1 MPADSPTDPRIVIH
15 NYLSASLKGS
25 DADAETIY
33 RAIDAAYRLGVASAS
48 SADGSAMASETQWST
63 DGNASNDASR
73 GRRGAARLPAEQ
85 SVAPAKGI
93 EGAVLNSR
101 GAQPHG
107 SGEAPQRANDL
118 SASPPAIARQTTEQ
132 NGAGSLPAMLGSVN
146 SDQTC
151 GDKQYRLPD
160 QAEDSQRN
168 ALGAGFTSP
177 KTAAD
182 VEIDPL
188 DSICARITAGTE
200 PQAPSPSEPPV
211 VKFASPIGAI
221 SSRVSQVEGAM
232 HLGTSGAFQP
242 APEARAHNNNRAKW
256 CRIAT
261 CHARFGQQ

>member
-1 MPADSPTDPRIVIH
+1 
-15 NYLSASLKGS
+15 
-25 DADAETIY
+25 
-33 RAIDAAYRLGVASAS
+33 
-48 SADGSAMASETQWST
+48 
-63 DGNASNDASR
+63 
-73 GRRGAARLPAEQ
+73 
-85 SVAPAKGI
+85 
-93 EGAVLNSR
+93 
-101 GAQPHG
+101 
-107 SGEAPQRANDL
+107 
-118 SASPPAIARQTTEQ
+118 
-132 NGAGSLPAMLGSVN
+132 MLGSVN

-200 PQAPSPSEPPV
+200 PQAPSPSEPPA
-211 VKFASPIGAI
+211 VKFASQIGAI

-232 HLGTSGAFQP
+232 HLSTSGAFQP